1 MKHTYISMLALLLF
15 AFKST
20 AQIPGM
26 MTMPSAPSTLAG
38 TSLGA
43 NETVSY
49 DGIALNNRVKLRGY
63 VDFIFGYTDADVAGE
78 SADFLN
84 TAADI
89 DFLLDF
95 SPVTA
100 EIHLDTESGSDV
112 ELEQAFGRYN
122 FNQDF
127 SITFGRQLTVLGFD
141 ADEAPGLYAVTP
153 AYTIP
158 VSSTGSYLTG
168 NYVDGARLN
177 FNNGQFGF
185 VLGLHDTYGW
195 TGITDLGEGVA
206 IDLAASVM
214 IVPGLEARLGFAYED
229 VDDVDDSISQVN
241 TFVSYSGDSLTLAL
255 EYDNYNYYGDS
266 LWDIM
271 VMANYSFTDWV
282 AATLRYSYEDNEIGI
297 LSYESA
303 NRFTLALLFTV
314 TNNLYFNFEY
324 SHAQREIIGGGDD
337 DLNEL
342 YLEALLTF

>member
-1 MKHTYISMLALLLF
+1 MKHIYISILALLMF
-15 AFKST
+15 ALHAT
-20 AQIPGM
+20 AQMQGM
-26 MTMPSAPSTLAG
+26 MTMPSAPSTMEG

-49 DGIALNNRVKLRGY
+49 NGIALGNRVKLRGF
-63 VDFIFGYTDADVAGE
+63 VDFIFAYQDEDVKGE
-78 SADFLN
+78 IADFSD
-84 TAADI
+84 TGADI
-89 DFLLDF
+89 DFLFDF

-100 EIHLDTESGSDV
+100 EIHLATASGSDV
-112 ELEQAFGRYN
+112 SLEQAFGRYN

-153 AYTIP
+153 AYTI
-158 VSSTGSYLTG
+158 GGLTS

-177 FNNGQFGF
+177 FNNGQFGL

-195 TGITDLGEGVA
+195 GGNTDLGEGVA
-206 IDLAASVM
+206 VDLAASVM
-214 IVPGLEARLGFAYED
+214 IVPGLEGRLGFAYED
-229 VDDVDDSISQVN
+229 VDDVDDSIAQLN
-241 TFVSYSGDSLTLAL
+241 TFVSYSGDNITLAL

-271 VMANYSFTDWV
+271 LMANYSFTDWV
-282 AATLRYSYEDNEIGI
+282 AGTLRYSYEDNEIGI
-297 LSYESA
+297 LGYESA

-314 TNNLYFNFEY
+314 TSNLYFNFEY
-324 SHAQREIIGGGDD
+324 SHAQREILGGGED

>member
-15 AFKST
+15 AFYSS

-26 MTMPSAPSTLAG
+26 MTMPSAPSTLVG

-63 VDFIFGYTDADVAGE
+63 VDFIFSYQDEDIAGE
-78 SADFLN
+78 SADFSD

-89 DFLLDF
+89 DFLIDF

-100 EIHLDTESGSDV
+100 EIHLATASYSDV
-112 ELEQAFGRYN
+112 SLEQAFGRYN

-127 SITFGRQLTVLGFD
+127 SLTFGRQLTVLGFD

-153 AYTIP
+153 AYTI
-158 VSSTGSYLTG
+158 GGLTS
-168 NYVDGARLN
+168 NYVDGLRLN

-195 TGITDLGEGVA
+195 GGNSELGEGAA

-241 TFVSYSGDSLTLAL
+241 TFVSYSGDNLTLAL
-255 EYDNYNYYGDS
+255 EYDNYNYFGDS

-282 AATLRYSYEDNEIGI
+282 AGTLRYSYEDNEIGL

>member
-1 MKHTYISMLALLLF
+1 MKHIYISTIALLMF
-15 AFKST
+15 ALPAA
-20 AQIPGM
+20 AQMPGM
-26 MTMPSAPSTLAG
+26 MTMPSAPSTLEG

-49 DGIALNNRVKLRGY
+49 DGIALGNRVKLRGY
-63 VDFIFGYTDADVAGE
+63 VDFIFGYTDADSDGE
-78 SADFLN
+78 SADFLD
-84 TAADI
+84 TAADL

-100 EIHLDTESGSDV
+100 EIHLATASYADV
-112 ELEQAFGRYN
+112 SLEQAFGRYN

-153 AYTIP
+153 AYTI
-158 VSSTGSYLTG
+158 GGLTS
-168 NYVDGARLN
+168 NYVDGTRLN

-195 TGITDLGEGVA
+195 GGNTDLGEGIA

-255 EYDNYNYYGDS
+255 EYDNYNYYGNS

-271 VMANYSFTDWV
+271 VMANYSFTDWF
-282 AATLRYSYEDNEIGI
+282 AATLRYSYEDNEIGA
-297 LSYESA
+297 LTYESA

-314 TNNLYFNFEY
+314 TSNLYFNFEY
-324 SHAQREIIGGGDD
+324 SHSQRDLLTGGED

-342 YLEALLTF
+342 YLEGLLTF

>member
-1 MKHTYISMLALLLF
+1 MKKFISFTLVLALVT
-15 AFKST
+15 SISQ
-20 AQIPGM
+20 AQG
-26 MTMPSAPSTLAG
+26 TLTAPSVMAPEG

-43 NETVSY
+43 NETIAY
-49 DGIALNNRVKLRGY
+49 NGIALGNRVKMRGF
-63 VDFIFGYTDADVAGE
+63 VDFIFAYQDEDISGD
-78 SADFLN
+78 SADFSD

-100 EIHLDTESGSDV
+100 EIHLATASGSDV
-112 ELEQAFGRYN
+112 SLEQAFGRYS

-127 SITFGRQLTVLGFD
+127 SVTFGRQLTALGFD

-153 AYTIP
+153 AYTI
-158 VSSTGSYLTG
+158 GGLTS

-177 FNNGQFGF
+177 FNNGQFGL

-195 TGITDLGEGVA
+195 TSNTNLGEGVA
-206 IDLAASVM
+206 IDIAASAM

-229 VDDVDDSISQVN
+229 VEDVDDSISQIN
-241 TFVSYSGDSLTLAL
+241 TFLSYSANNLTLAL
-255 EYDNYNYYGDS
+255 EYDNYNIYGS
-266 LWDIM
+266 TLWDIM

-282 AATLRYSYEDNEIGI
+282 AATLRYSHEDNEVSA
-297 LSYESA
+297 LNYESA
-303 NRFTLALLFTV
+303 NRYTLAFLFTLTD
-314 TNNLYFNFEY
+314 NLYFNFEY
-324 SHAQREIIGGGDD
+324 SHAQRELLGGGDD